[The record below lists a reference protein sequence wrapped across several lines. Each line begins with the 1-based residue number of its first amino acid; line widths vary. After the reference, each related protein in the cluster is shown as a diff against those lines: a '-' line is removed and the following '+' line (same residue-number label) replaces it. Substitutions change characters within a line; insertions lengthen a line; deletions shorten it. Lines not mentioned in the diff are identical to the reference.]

1 MLMLYICNMDQEV
14 VYIYYDYE
22 DVAIRIENGRYFMK
36 FKGEQEREQFKDKSK
51 LLCDALLDVDKV
63 YMTEVEYSNF

>member
-1 MLMLYICNMDQEV
+1 MNQKA

-22 DVAIRIENGRYFMK
+22 DAAIRVENGRYFLK
-36 FKGEQEREQFKDKSK
+36 FKGEQEREQFKETND

-63 YMTEVEYSNF
+63 YMTKEEYDNF